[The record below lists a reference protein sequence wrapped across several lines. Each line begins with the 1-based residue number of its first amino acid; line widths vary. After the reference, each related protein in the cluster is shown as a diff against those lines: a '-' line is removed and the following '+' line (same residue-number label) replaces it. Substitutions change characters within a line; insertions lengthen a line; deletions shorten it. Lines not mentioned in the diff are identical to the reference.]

1 MAQSPA
7 LSKKGVFYPNMISEN
22 LLRVK
27 CYKGIQFDFVV
38 LIKMQRNGVELTLK
52 KIILNY
58 NNMDIYI

>member
-7 LSKKGVFYPNMISEN
+7 PSKKGVFYPNMKSEN